1 VCGQVEES
9 HDGSEAADEDGGD
22 CEEREMLC
30 GMDTVWDKNSALHVA
45 LNIFLGKGEDKGDAT
60 RGIYE
65 PSLSCVYS
73 PAYLYTLIY
82 PHILS
87 SLERSLEALGF
98 EDDYGDDGNDKEE
111 EKGADDGRDE
121 RRAGGQEGVRRSVEA
136 LRRLLW
142 KVPSVGKGRGAR
154 YLNGVIMEDGPLSPV
169 ECN

>member
-1 VCGQVEES
+1 MAVRPLTRTVVTVKK
-9 HDGSEAADEDGGD
+9 
-22 CEEREMLC
+22 ERC
-30 GMDTVWDKNSALHVA
+30 CVVWTPS
-45 LNIFLGKGEDKGDAT
+45 GT
-60 RGIYE
+60 RTARCMW
-65 PSLSCVYS
+65 PC
-73 PAYLYTLIY
+73 TLIY